1 PAALGMDPRPG
12 PWVGARLCVAV
23 AALLRSGGT
32 CATGGAAG
40 ARGTAAP
47 GVGPPRLVGSGR
59 AHPRHVLVVA
69 LVFFALAA
77 LAGLALVVLTQ
88 HWWLLAVGAVAIVA
102 GWFYTGGK
110 RPYGYA
116 GLGALAVVVFF
127 GIVAGA
133 GTTCRPPC

>member
-1 PAALGMDPRPG
+1 ATAAADGVRAPAAPR
-12 PWVGARLCVAV
+12 A
-23 AALLRSGGT
+23 
-32 CATGGAAG
+32 
-40 ARGTAAP
+40 
-47 GVGPPRLVGSGR
+47 GPPRLVGSGR
-59 AHPRHVLVVA
+59 ARPRHVLVVA